1 MPIKLNWTRGRNLGL
16 ALIFLSLIGFLQV
29 IFIIIAQYGM
39 KVGSQAIVI
48 FVPMGVTLALFYAII
63 IIFESKTSISK
74 YREART
80 YLQKKKSQA
89 TFVDK
94 INWPLVRPF
103 VMIVISFG
111 VLFGLSVWASHKL
124 EPTISY
130 VISSNIGAIGSLL
143 FAAYIEADAQRK
155 TR

>member
-16 ALIFLSLIGFLQV
+16 ALIFLSLIGFLQI
-29 IFIIIAQYGM
+29 IFIIIAQYAM
-39 KVGSQAIVI
+39 KVGSQAIVV
-48 FVPMGVTLALFYAII
+48 FVPLGVTLALFYAII

-80 YLQKKKSQA
+80 YLQKKKINAS
-89 TFVDK
+89 FSEK
-94 INWPLVRPF
+94 INMALVRPF
-103 VMIVISFG
+103 LMIIIAYG
-111 VLFGLSVWASHKL
+111 ILFGISVAATNKL
-124 EPTISY
+124 EATISY

-143 FAAYIEADAQRK
+143 FAAYIETDAQRK

>member
-16 ALIFLSLIGFLQV
+16 ALIYLSLVGFIQV
-29 IFIIIAQYGM
+29 IFIIIAQYAM
-39 KVGSQAIVI
+39 KVGAQAIVV
-48 FVPMGVTLALFYAII
+48 FVPLGVTLALFYSII

-80 YLQKKKSQA
+80 YLQKKKNQA
-89 TFVDK
+89 PILER
-94 INWPLVRPF
+94 INWSLVRPF
-103 VMIVISFG
+103 VMTIIVFG
-111 VLFGLSVWASHKL
+111 ALFGISIAASQEL

-143 FAAYIEADAQRK
+143 FAAYIESDAQRK